1 MRLDQAELVVPV
13 TGIFPLEVP
22 KNNMAD
28 CKEIGRQVTALR
40 KSGRC
45 EEALRLGYEHLP
57 KCSDSWGLKGSLAW
71 TVRECKVKNFDPKN
85 RDTNPQD
92 LVAAV
97 KEIQSLNDFK
107 LYDEVSV
114 FVTASFEAANHL
126 VEAQQHELAL
136 SVMMSLDKQSLSRTP
151 NSFEGKL
158 YPSQIQRWYSG
169 LTKILAGL
177 ERWEVTVEMCEEAL
191 ASGLF
196 PDDESALWIHY
207 RLALALV
214 ESNPDRALQ
223 EFDLVFRQKP
233 EWWVIG
239 HKARCLRALNK
250 EQEALEAFKMALGG
264 INSGSIIFGVKILE
278 EMYEIV
284 GDVELKTL
292 IVQTLRK
299 IRIDGGWPIK
309 DKYEDMAEEVGA
321 GDAADFS
328 ISDALMKLADRQAFK
343 TVRGA
348 APRTKQERVVIA
360 SGLTGTVKRLIGEQ
374 QNAGFVSVDGH
385 GDVFLAKNQ
394 NPDLPWPPQIGV
406 RVVGDLIKGY
416 DKKKDRESV
425 NLADSRLA

>member
-1 MRLDQAELVVPV
+1 MP
-13 TGIFPLEVP
+13 
-22 KNNMAD
+22 D
-28 CKEIGRQVTALR
+28 CKEIGRQVTELR
-40 KSGRC
+40 KRGRC
-45 EEALRLGYEHLP
+45 DEALRLGYEHLGN
-57 KCSDSWGLKGSLAW
+57 CQESWGLRGSLAW
-71 TVRECKVKNFDPKN
+71 AVRECKVKKFDPKN
-85 RDTNPQD
+85 PNANPHD

-97 KEIQSLNDFK
+97 KEIQSLNDFN
-107 LYDEVSV
+107 LYDKVSV

-136 SVMMSLDKQSLSRTP
+136 GVMESLDKESLSRTP
-151 NSFEGKL
+151 NEFEGKV

-169 LTKILAGL
+169 MTKILAGL
-177 ERWEVTVEMCEEAL
+177 ERWESTAQMCEEAL

-196 PDDESALWIHY
+196 PDAETSLWFHY

-214 ESNPDRALQ
+214 DSNPDRALQ

-239 HKARCLRALNK
+239 HKARCLRALNR

-264 INSGSIIFGVKILE
+264 INARSIVFGVKILE

-299 IRIDGGWPIK
+299 IRIEGGWPAK
-309 DKYEDMAEEVGA
+309 EKYEDMAEEVGA
-321 GDAADFS
+321 GDASDFA
-328 ISDALMKLADRQAFK
+328 ISDALPKLADRQAFK
-343 TVRGA
+343 TVRA
-348 APRTKQERVVIA
+348 ATPRTKQERVVIA
-360 SGLTGTVKRLIGEQ
+360 SGVTGTVKRLIGEP

-394 NPDLPWPPQIGV
+394 NPDLPWPPQIGA
-406 RVVGDLIKGY
+406 RIVGDLIKGY

-425 NLADSRLA
+425 NIADTRLA